1 MHNDESTSNK
11 ENNLMNT
18 TQSTNP
24 HPVTSQSLR
33 EDSAAA
39 KPANAESRETKPA
52 STECGLSAQDNAVID
67 AVLKSVES
75 QPNIMAKLHN
85 MLKHSNTR

>member
-1 MHNDESTSNK
+1 MHTDESTSNK
-11 ENNLMNT
+11 ENYSMNT
-18 TQSTNP
+18 TQSTSP

-39 KPANAESRETKPA
+39 KPAIAESRESNPA
-52 STECGLSAQDNAVID
+52 STECGLSAQDNAVIN

-75 QPNIMAKLHN
+75 QPEIMAKLHN